1 MDNGTISARVMP
13 GRVDGRQIDA
23 GVRAGF
29 VETGLVMVGER
40 RTVTGLC
47 RPTAQAGEGARRV
60 RLVPRPQP
68 AGRRRRDAEASGQ
81 RRCRGHFPSR
91 GESSQR
97 RRQRCPHLR

>member
-1 MDNGTISARVMP
+1 MDDGAISARVMP

-68 AGRRRRDAEASGQ
+68 AARRRRDAQASG
-81 RRCRGHFPSR
+81 GAVDTTPAAEKAPSVAD
-91 GESSQR
+91 SAA
-97 RRQRCPHLR
+97 PT